1 MSFLDWF
8 RRKKSEYE
16 DDFDYE
22 NPYEYIDYEQD
33 EDISE
38 FVEHSSFNFIELKD
52 NSSIKGHVISL
63 CEQMIEISR
72 EMDDIRREYD
82 QVTNYL
88 NDIQIVEGL
97 EGEQKTQL
105 LEVATNVAKLTTARN
120 DYINA
125 EHKIS
130 DEVFNQMSELEE
142 EVPTLIR
149 RLKENEEY
157 LDSVKRDLNRLAGE
171 KIEWS
176 VKRHETKEEQTQ
188 LKKYASYFIYV
199 FGTAAVLALVLSIV
213 FEWSMLPLLLVAFV
227 ATLAGAYIVLRL
239 QDCTKEIQKCNVN
252 QNYIITLENRIKIK
266 YVNAKNAVDYSCQR
280 FHVMNS
286 RELSYNYE
294 QYIEICKER
303 EKFKQANEDLEYYNG
318 RLVRIMNG
326 LNLYDAK
333 IWLNYANAI
342 LNPKEMV
349 EVKHDLF
356 IRRQNVRTRIENN
369 LNALTDMRR
378 EVEKYINKMG
388 DKTSQVRAILEKVD
402 ELNKGIL

>member
-8 RRKKSEYE
+8 RRKKEKYD
-16 DDFDYE
+16 DDFDYD
-22 NPYEYIDYEQD
+22 NPYDYIDYEKN
-33 EDISE
+33 EDIAE
-38 FVEHSSFNFIELKD
+38 FVDHSSFNFIELKD
-52 NSSIKGHVISL
+52 SSSIKDHVISL
-63 CEQMIEISR
+63 CEQMIDISK

-97 EGEQKTQL
+97 EGEQKAQL
-105 LEVATNVAKLTTARN
+105 VDVATNVAKLTTARN
-120 DYINA
+120 DYMNA

-130 DEVFNQMSELEE
+130 DEAFHQMCELEE
-142 EVPTLIR
+142 EVPTVIR

-176 VKRHETKEEQTQ
+176 VQRHELKEEQAQ
-188 LKKYASYFIYV
+188 LRKFGSYFIYV
-199 FGTAAVLALVLSIV
+199 FGTAAVLIIVLSIT
-213 FEWSMLPLLLVAFV
+213 FEWNMLPLFILAFM
-227 ATLAGAYIVLRL
+227 ATLSGAYIVLRL
-239 QDCTKEIQKCNVN
+239 QDCDKGIQKCNVN
-252 QNYIITLENRIKIK
+252 QNYTIALENRIKIK
-266 YVNAKNAVDYSCQR
+266 YVNAKNAVDYTCQR

-286 RELSYNYE
+286 RELNYNYE

-318 RLVRIMNG
+318 RLVRILHG

-333 IWLNYANAI
+333 IWLNYADAI
-342 LNPKEMV
+342 LNSKEMV

-356 IRRQNVRTRIENN
+356 IRRQNIRTRMENN
-369 LNALTDMRR
+369 LTAIADMRR
-378 EVEKYINKMG
+378 EVEKYITKMG
-388 DKTSQVRAILEKVD
+388 DKTPQVRAILEKVD